1 MMVWKRGSLSA
12 AGLAAIALLVAGCTT
27 SGSNTA
33 NLNTIGA
40 PQQLQPIQSST
51 VSQGTLPAIG
61 AVGTPAP
68 GLSGQPVMGGVQN
81 QQTAMVQ
88 PGFGNNTGFGG
99 TAPMGQTGSNVSL
112 APLNQPQA
120 GGGMSAGPEGTW
132 TVVAGATQCQLNL
145 PLTNKTGTNYYRAS
159 SPGCALPALAS
170 IDGWQQVGSQLQLY
184 DANGNIAAFLAPS
197 GGRYIGTMGGGQ
209 PVALQR

>member
-1 MMVWKRGSLSA
+1 MMDWKRGSFSA

-40 PQQLQPIQSST
+40 PQQLQPIQNST

-81 QQTAMVQ
+81 QQTSMIQ
-88 PGFGNNTGFGG
+88 PGFGNNNGFGN
-99 TAPMGQTGSNVSL
+99 TAPVGSNVSL